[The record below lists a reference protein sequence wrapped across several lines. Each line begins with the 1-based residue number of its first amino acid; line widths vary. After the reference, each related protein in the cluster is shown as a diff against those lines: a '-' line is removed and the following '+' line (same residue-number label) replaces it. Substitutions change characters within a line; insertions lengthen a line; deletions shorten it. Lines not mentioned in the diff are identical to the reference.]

1 MSVDAVAGS
10 AAASSSRSSSS
21 SSRRAFATINPVAK
35 LAAALRI
42 AVVLVL
48 SIDPVSAGVAL
59 VLEIPL
65 LLETGG
71 EKRVDVT
78 MVVSAPA
85 EVQRQ
90 RVLAR
95 PGMSVEKLEQI
106 RANQMPDADKR
117 ARADFIVDTGVGMAA
132 TLAQVDTIVESLR
145 GRTGTADAR
154 AWA

>member
-35 LAAALRI
+35 LAAALLI

-65 LLETGG
+65 LL
-71 EKRVDVT
+71 
-78 MVVSAPA
+78 
-85 EVQRQ
+85 
-90 RVLAR
+90 
-95 PGMSVEKLEQI
+95 
-106 RANQMPDADKR
+106 
-117 ARADFIVDTGVGMAA
+117 AA
-132 TLAQVDTIVESLR
+132 GLPWRTFWLLSLIHI
-145 GRTGTADAR
+145 
-154 AWA
+154 